1 MTNYIIR
8 RLIQAIPLLF
18 IISVI
23 VFALI
28 QIAPNNPLSA
38 LQNNPNITPE
48 DLQRKLSHPTQGRLE
63 ERDPLAKD

>member
-1 MTNYIIR
+1 MTNYIVR

-48 DLQRKLSHPTQGRLE
+48 DLQRLE
-63 ERDPLAKD
+63 NDLG